1 MRSPATWWY
10 LVPVIF
16 VTYVIIVACAFVGAC
31 LVCLARDFIQLIS
44 LGMMFLMFTSG
55 IFWDVRALGDPHK
68 TEMVMAMNPLA
79 FIVDC
84 YRQIMMHN
92 TPPDMLHL
100 LTIGAGFGALLVR
113 HGVAHAPRQPVS
125 GPAGAHRMSDNKKR
139 VMIELDNVSHSYHSR
154 KKTFDHGT
162 HHVLNQVSLQLY
174 EGETLGIIG
183 RNGVGKTTLL
193 QLMAGILAPTIGE
206 VRIHPGKSAS
216 LLTLGLGFKPDL
228 SGRDNA
234 LLAAML
240 QGSTRKQ
247 AESFLDDIA
256 EFSELGDSFNEPV
269 KNYSSGMRSRL
280 AFTTALMTH
289 VDVLL
294 IDEIL
299 SVGDAHFRGKA
310 QAAMTEPHHRR
321 ADGGLC
327 VAHGRPG

>member
-1 MRSPATWWY
+1 MR
-10 LVPVIF
+10 
-16 VTYVIIVACAFVGAC
+16 
-31 LVCLARDFIQLIS
+31 
-44 LGMMFLMFTSG
+44 
-55 IFWDVRALGDPHK
+55 H
-68 TEMVMAMNPLA
+68 
-79 FIVDC
+79 
-84 YRQIMMHN
+84 
-92 TPPDMLHL
+92 
-100 LTIGAGFGALLVR
+100 
-113 HGVAHAPRQPVS
+113 
-125 GPAGAHRMSDNKKR
+125 NKKR
-139 VMIELDNVSHSYHSR
+139 VMIELDNVSHSYHSKR
-154 KKTFDHGT
+154 NTFDHGT
-162 HHVLNQVSLQLY
+162 HHVLNQVSLQLN
-174 EGETLGIIG
+174 EGETLGIVG

-193 QLMAGILAPTIGE
+193 QLMAGILAPTIGD

-240 QGSTRKQ
+240 QGSSQKR

-269 KNYSSGMRSRL
+269 KNYSSGMRARL

-310 QAAMTEPHHRR
+310 QEAMKNRITGEQTVVFVSHMADQVKDLCDRVIWLDKGKIIAQGDSTEVVDAYTQHITQARVDGAGAPQQTALQQQFEAKLQADPKLQAAFKQHIEAKLK
-321 ADGGLC
+321 AD
-327 VAHGRPG
+327 AQQQADTKQ